1 MNGGDPVVLRAVFFE
16 AETRR
21 SGNLEQKTLCDGI
34 HARYDLYTSAY
45 TPKPNKSTNKFQ
57 QVEICHKHIVRR
69 KEDMNSTPPYICGY
83 ATIFLFRVR
92 SMTICALCSNRKRY
106 PVWCGLDRDVS
117 YVIYVDDV
125 GKRNALK
132 KGMKRLLDV
141 RDERAI
147 AAIVTVTR
155 RVGCKFRGQFSA

>member
-1 MNGGDPVVLRAVFFE
+1 M
-16 AETRR
+16 
-21 SGNLEQKTLCDGI
+21 
-34 HARYDLYTSAY
+34 
-45 TPKPNKSTNKFQ
+45 
-57 QVEICHKHIVRR
+57 
-69 KEDMNSTPPYICGY
+69 
-83 ATIFLFRVR
+83 
-92 SMTICALCSNRKRY
+92 
-106 PVWCGLDRDVS
+106 
-117 YVIYVDDV
+117 IYVDDV